1 MVSFSLPKHG
11 SGGVSYKCSDFN
23 LGNVTDVDQCK
34 ILLSD
39 VDDVDASNMTGPAT
53 SDCSTWEYDRAVYPE
68 TVISVFDLVCARRY
82 LVSLSQS
89 IYMFGFLI
97 GAVGSGF
104 LSDMFG
110 R

>member
-39 VDDVDASNMTGPAT
+39 VDDVDASNVTGPAT